1 MNALEHNIR
10 SQVSSIEESSTAM
23 DDMAT
28 SVQRIAESASSVAS
42 LAVTTS
48 EKLIVGIKSLRNLL
62 HKCIPLMKL
71 LTLHHK

>member
-1 MNALEHNIR
+1 
-10 SQVSSIEESSTAM
+10 M

-48 EKLIVGIKSLRNLL
+48 EKADSGNKVIENLL

-71 LTLHHK
+71 